1 VTEMCDG
8 LKEKLA
14 ILNAVVGT
22 NVLPPL
28 KTSTI
33 AKSGYWNVT
42 NPTWFGVDDNSY
54 KGKFKAFKP
63 GNGGR
68 MITTEEG
75 GGMFDS
81 AKDAAVALRKWC
93 IDNSVKY

>member
-1 VTEMCDG
+1 MSG
-8 LKEKLA
+8 SQNPPLPFRSRKLKEEKQK
-14 ILNAVVGT
+14 T
-22 NVLPPL
+22 REEYVLPPL

-33 AKSGYWNVT
+33 AKSGYWKVT
-42 NPTWFGVDDNSY
+42 TQASY

-63 GNGGR
+63 GHGGR

-75 GGMFDS
+75 GGLFDS

-93 IDNSVKY
+93 IDNGVKY